1 MTSRQGSLGLAPA
14 ALPPAA
20 TRGRQGRRR
29 RQGRSLLLAGLLAVA
44 LLVVCA
50 LSLAVGARPTSPA
63 TVWDALSSA
72 DPANGD
78 HAVVL
83 ARVPRTVAGLLVGAA
98 LALAGAGMQGIA
110 RNPLADPGILGVN
123 AGAALAV
130 VLGIYLFGAATVSGY
145 VWFAFGGAAAAAVA
159 VYLVAS
165 LGREGATPVKLALAG
180 AALAA
185 GLASAMHAVLL
196 VSQESFDAF
205 RFWQAGTLGARS
217 LGEISQVAPFLAVG
231 AAVVL
236 LSARLLNALSLGDDT
251 ARGLGLR
258 VGRSRAVAAAG
269 VVLLCGGAT
278 ALAGPVGFVG
288 LVVPHAVRALVGGDY
303 RRVLVFSMLAGPV
316 LLLASDVVGRVVLPP
331 SEVQVGVVT
340 ALVGAPLFIGL
351 IRGRKRVAL

>member
-1 MTSRQGSLGLAPA
+1 M
-14 ALPPAA
+14 
-20 TRGRQGRRR
+20 
-29 RQGRSLLLAGLLAVA
+29 LLAGLLAVA
-44 LLVVCA
+44 LLAVCA
-50 LSLAVGARPTSPA
+50 LSLTVGARPTSLA
-63 TVWDALSSA
+63 TVWDALTAA
-72 DPANGD
+72 DPVNGD

-83 ARVPRTVAGLLVGAA
+83 NRVPRTVTGLLVGAA

-130 VLGIYLFGAATVSGY
+130 VLGIYLFGAANVTGY
-145 VWFAFGGAAAAAVA
+145 IWFAFAGAAVAAVA

-165 LGREGATPVKLALAG
+165 LGREGATPLKLALAG

-196 VSQESFDAF
+196 VSQESFDSF
-205 RFWQAGTLGARS
+205 RFWQAGVLGVRS
-217 LGEISQVAPFLAVG
+217 LGEIAQVAPFLAVG

-236 LSARLLNALSLGDDT
+236 SSARLLNALSLGDDT

-258 VGRSRAVAAAG
+258 VGRARAVAAAG

-288 LVVPHAVRALVGGDY
+288 LIVPHAVRALVGSDY
-303 RRVLVFSMLAGPV
+303 RKVLGLSMLTGPV
-316 LLLASDVVGRVVLPP
+316 LVLAADVIGRVILPP

-340 ALVGAPLFIGL
+340 ALVGAPMFIWL